1 MIEFILAPD
10 NLPFTI
16 ALCIMLGIALLEGI
30 TTLLGFGLS
39 GLLGHFLPDL
49 HVHTDVEAND
59 IGSDSSLGK
68 LFGWLNVG
76 RVPIM
81 ILFVIFLTL
90 FGLSGYAVQA
100 ITREIFGTMLS
111 AILAAIIAFFISL
124 PMVRTLGK
132 TLGQLMPTDETEVI
146 SETTFI
152 GRVAT
157 ITLGTATKG
166 RPARAKFKDNY
177 GTTHLIMVEPEDEN
191 EQFTEGNVVLLT
203 ERLGGKFLAVHN
215 TNPLY

>member
-203 ERLGGKFLAVHN
+203 ERLGGKI
-215 TNPLY
+215 PCRP